1 MGSLLM
7 AIWEKHSCWLRR
19 LHVSLSFFPDSPDRC
34 SPGSAVQTLV
44 SPLTCH
50 CGQLLELFS
59 SSRAQGHCV
68 DDGSTLLHQVKAAAD
83 GVVLAVSQQ
92 HDFRSIGWIL
102 FLNHLRARLRA
113 GISLGVG
120 RGFVGT
126 AFTRDRK
133 EQLQREHVQGFGNTG
148 GVSALQ
154 KYCGSASTSW
164 TSTVT
169 SC

>member
-1 MGSLLM
+1 MGPLLM
-7 AIWEKHSCWLRR
+7 TIWEKRSCWLRQ
-19 LHVSLSFFPDSPDRC
+19 LHVSLSFFRDSPDRW

-44 SPLTCH
+44 SLGRAPLTCH
-50 CGQLLELFS
+50 CGQLLQLFS
-59 SSRAQGHCV
+59 SSRSQGHCV

-83 GVVLAVSQQ
+83 GVVLAVGQQ

-102 FLNHLRARLRA
+102 LLNHLRVRLRA

-133 EQLQREHVQGFGNTG
+133 EQLQREHVQGFGNAG
-148 GVSALQ
+148 GASALQ
-154 KYCGSASTSW
+154 RYCGSASTS
-164 TSTVT
+164 
-169 SC
+169 